1 MPRVYVVKAVDDS
14 GQPIPGIF
22 AELQAGRAR
31 IGWSYQDDLDL
42 RLIQNNIQQ
51 GQPLNQAQQK
61 AKRCLGFLTRV
72 VPNDY
77 LLYPHQPNRGEFCVV
92 QVMGD
97 YNYLTAANSLNGD
110 FRSVRPC
117 TLLTPNPIDMYDQI
131 VPAQLRYRLG
141 LQGRFYGLS
150 DSGPFFTFLNAL
162 PQAGHIQDDSNQ
174 ASLQRIYN
182 DLRERLPNALLREFS
197 RADLSRRFCPD
208 LFERMGYSF
217 VVQEGPAEAGSDIV
231 VILGSPLLPDSV
243 EIRIGVQVFAAK
255 GTVEESFLQSKLE
268 QLLQGWE
275 HNSLDYGVLLT
286 TGLCSEEAKEA
297 LYRHNENNPDR
308 LVRLIGGN
316 DLADL
321 FLQYF

>member
-1 MPRVYVVKAVDDS
+1 MPRVYVVKTVDDL

-31 IGWSYQDDLDL
+31 IGWSYRDDLDL

-51 GQPLNQAQQK
+51 GQLLNQAQQE

-92 QVMGD
+92 KVTGD
-97 YNYLTAANSLNGD
+97 YDYSTVENSLNGD
-110 FRSVRPC
+110 FRSFRPC
-117 TLLTPNPIDMYDQI
+117 SLLTLNPVDMYDQI
-131 VPAQLRYRLG
+131 VSAQLRYRLG
-141 LQGRFYGLS
+141 LQGRFYEPS
-150 DSGPFFTFLNAL
+150 DSRPFFTFLNAL
-162 PQAGHIQDDSNQ
+162 PQAGHIQDDSNY
-174 ASLQRIYN
+174 ARLQRIQN
-182 DLRERLPNALLREFS
+182 DLRERLPDALYREFS

-231 VILGSPLLPDSV
+231 VTLGSPLLPDSV
-243 EIRIGVQVFAAK
+243 EIRIGVQVFAAE
-255 GTVEESFLQSKLE
+255 GTVEERFLQSKLE

-286 TGLCSEEAKEA
+286 TGLCSENAKEA

-308 LVRLIGGN
+308 LVRLIDGN

-321 FLQYF
+321 FLKYF